1 MSKTITDPEEHII
14 KYSLK
19 LLNLL
24 KIPDD
29 KFDKVRSDDNLEAI
43 QKFLDK
49 GGFCMYL
56 FAMNLGNMIGFTT
69 DSPPQEKMKNKM
81 LLFLRARP
89 PQKDHKDDPVPIDME
104 NIHNEIIM
112 MEVNKQIL
120 DNLYAI
126 CNEVYSPVLS
136 NPLNMMGWSD
146 LVSKDLMDKFNVFLA
161 HTFVT
166 IGQVKG
172 RTWLPLPPS
181 DATSSEKSSSKDK
194 AQSLEGALLHW
205 TRQIKN
211 VLK

>member
-1 MSKTITDPEEHII
+1 
-14 KYSLK
+14 
-19 LLNLL
+19 
-24 KIPDD
+24 
-29 KFDKVRSDDNLEAI
+29 
-43 QKFLDK
+43 
-49 GGFCMYL
+49 MYL
-56 FAMNLGNMIGFTT
+56 FALNLGTMVAYTNDT
-69 DSPPQEKMKNKM
+69 PPKAKMGNKM
-81 LLFLRARP
+81 ILCLRARP
-89 PQKDHKDDPVPIDME
+89 VKSKDEPIPITMQ
-104 NIHNEIIM
+104 NFSQEIIM

-120 DNLYAI
+120 DNLYQI
-126 CNEVYSPVLS
+126 CNDVYSPVLS

-161 HTFVT
+161 HTYVT

-211 VLK
+211 VLKQDPESALKSGNHPDPLTEIQFWKDKSENLNSICD